1 MKFKCTKIVG
11 TLIAAAFVLS
21 GCGKGSGL
29 YDDKGQVYRSTLS
42 QDMST
47 LDNVMASDNVSF
59 RMFTQVYEGL
69 YVLDKNDKA
78 IPGVAKGEPKISKDE
93 KRYTIDLRHD
103 AKWSNGD
110 PVTANDFVYSWR
122 KAVDPKTG
130 SEYAFIMNYLKNA
143 EDVNSGKKPVK
154 DLGVKALNKYKL
166 QIDLEKPVPY
176 FKELLAFGTYMPQDE
191 KVAKKEG
198 DQYGTGA
205 EKAVYNGPF
214 KMKDWKAEDK
224 IMMVR
229 NDKYWDKKNVKL
241 DRVNYKI
248 LKDQQA
254 GASLY
259 ETGSVDSTGISAEQV
274 DKYKDSPALFKKL
287 NASTFYLKMNEKE
300 VPEFKNKDLRYAIAQ
315 SVNKQAYV
323 DNVLGDG
330 SKPFDNFTS
339 KETALLPNSTKDY
352 AETVK
357 SPLKYNVKEAQDHL
371 AKAKKALG
379 KDKMTF
385 TLNTEDTPSSKISA
399 EYIKSDIEK
408 NLPGVTVKIKQMPFK
423 QRLNSELS
431 MTYQMSLSGWG
442 PDYPDPT
449 SFLET
454 MTKGNAQNNTDWSN
468 QEFDAM
474 LKEAN
479 GPLLTKEKQR
489 INKLR
494 EAEELLLN
502 EAPVAPIYQQGG
514 ASLRNPQ
521 IKGIQYHQIGGDI
534 SLKHVYIDKSIDRK
548 TGKKKKDDN

>member
-21 GCGKGSGL
+21 GCGKNESL
-29 YDDKGQVYRSTLS
+29 YDNKGQVFRSTLP

-59 RMFTQVYEGL
+59 TTFTQVYEGL

-78 IPGVAKGEPKISKDE
+78 TPGVAKGEPKISKDE

-176 FKELLAFGTYMPQDE
+176 FKEFLAFGTYMPQDE

-198 DQYGTGA
+198 DRYGTA
-205 EKAVYNGPF
+205 ADRAVYNGPF

-224 IMMVR
+224 ITMVK
-229 NDKYWDKKNVKL
+229 NDQYWDKKNVKL
-241 DRVNYKI
+241 DKVNYKI

-259 ETGSVDSTGISAEQV
+259 DTDSVDNTEITSEQV
-274 DKYKDSPALFKKL
+274 DKYKDDPGLFKKL
-287 NASTFYLKMNEKE
+287 KASTFFLKMNEK
-300 VPEFKNKDLRYAIAQ
+300 VFPDFKNKDLRIAI
-315 SVNKQAYV
+315 SQAIDKKSYV
-323 DNVLGDG
+323 DSVLGDG
-330 SKPFDNFTS
+330 SKPFNNFTA
-339 KETALLPNSTKDY
+339 KQTAPLPNSTKDY

-379 KDKMTF
+379 KDKITF
-385 TLNTEDTPSSKISA
+385 TLNVQDTPSAKISA
-399 EYIKSDIEK
+399 EFIKSDIEK

-423 QRLNSELS
+423 QKVNAELS
-431 MTYQMSLSGWG
+431 MQYEMSLAGWG
-442 PDYPDPT
+442 PDYPDPM

-454 MTKGNAQNNTDWSN
+454 MTTGNAQNNTDWSSK
-468 QEFDAM
+468 EYDSM
-474 LKEAN
+474 LKEAD

-489 INKLR
+489 MNKLR
-494 EAEELLLN
+494 DAEELLLS
-502 EAPVAPIYQQGG
+502 EAPVAPIYQQGK
-514 ASLRNPQ
+514 AYLRNPQ
-521 IKGIQYHQIGGDI
+521 VKGIEYHQIGGDY
-534 SLKHVYIDKSIDRK
+534 SLKNVHIDKSIDRK
-548 TGKKKKDDN
+548 TGKKKKDEN